1 MAALVATITALT
13 LQYFRTISVL
23 DAESRHVVGAEI
35 NSFVDRYAAGGL
47 PELLRFVDA
56 RARHDEIRDY
66 VYIIGNSQFE
76 VIAGDLSQ
84 WPQDMKSNG
93 WSSGAIPLEN
103 SQGTITRNIDAQ
115 IVRLGPDCRLLVG
128 HLATGRVRLRN
139 RFIETLIWSIGLTA
153 LIGLGFGWWVSR
165 RALSFVERASD
176 SGEQFLAGHLD
187 VRLPTTGRGDEY
199 DRLAEMVNACFSEV
213 ERMLV
218 SLRAAT
224 DGLAHDLK
232 TQITRIKARIE
243 LAIMRDSLADPVLFM
258 ETVQD
263 LDALLKLINDLLGLA
278 RTESI
283 SVDAFRRVDL
293 ASVVIE
299 AVTLYEPVAES
310 EGRSLN
316 VHEEPAI
323 VLGVRPLLMHA
334 VVNLIDN
341 AIKYSGGGSNIQVAT
356 ETRDGL
362 VILSVAD
369 NGIGIAAEDHD
380 RALARLSR
388 LDQSQT
394 KPGSGLGLS
403 IVAAVARAHGGTL
416 TLADNLP
423 GLKVILELPAYLS
436 ENTDHD
442 GRSAGTIT

>member
-1 MAALVATITALT
+1 M
-13 LQYFRTISVL
+13 
-23 DAESRHVVGAEI
+23 
-35 NSFVDRYAAGGL
+35 
-47 PELLRFVDA
+47 
-56 RARHDEIRDY
+56 
-66 VYIIGNSQFE
+66 
-76 VIAGDLSQ
+76 
-84 WPQDMKSNG
+84 
-93 WSSGAIPLEN
+93 
-103 SQGTITRNIDAQ
+103 
-115 IVRLGPDCRLLVG
+115 
-128 HLATGRVRLRN
+128 
-139 RFIETLIWSIGLTA
+139 
-153 LIGLGFGWWVSR
+153 
-165 RALSFVERASD
+165 
-176 SGEQFLAGHLD
+176 
-187 VRLPTTGRGDEY
+187 
-199 DRLAEMVNACFSEV
+199 
-213 ERMLV
+213 
-218 SLRAAT
+218 
-224 DGLAHDLK
+224 
-232 TQITRIKARIE
+232 
-243 LAIMRDSLADPVLFM
+243 
-258 ETVQD
+258 
-263 LDALLKLINDLLGLA
+263 
-278 RTESI
+278 
-283 SVDAFRRVDL
+283 DL

-436 ENTDHD
+436 ENTAHD